1 MDKIEEVAVLKG
13 IYRDTYNLM
22 LKYKDID
29 SNPED
34 WLNLSREIGTI
45 SNKYNNELCNDFL
58 ASIFKHIESEYNK
71 CHVE

>member
-1 MDKIEEVAVLKG
+1 
-13 IYRDTYNLM
+13 M